1 MNPNSNGFEESLI
14 ETVWDWDALDLYGK
28 INISLQQ
35 INKTDKDCIE
45 RFILNVFCHYYIYND
60 YAIGELLWY
69 DLIDLTNSI
78 IAVSHGQFYP

>member
-14 ETVWDWDALDLYGK
+14 GTVWDAVDLYGK

-45 RFILNVFCHYYIYND
+45 RFILNVFV
-60 YAIGELLWY
+60 
-69 DLIDLTNSI
+69 TI
-78 IAVSHGQFYP
+78 IFTTITQ